1 MAKKTRREFLV
12 HSGCGVVSS
21 AALLSGLG
29 RFALIDALAQGS
41 DPQYKALV
49 CVFLFGGS
57 DANNVVI
64 PYDDYQSY
72 YNWRPFD
79 NNNPQ
84 IAKVPFAI
92 PQDQLLPI
100 TPPSTQG
107 VTFGLNPKLG
117 QATAPAGE
125 APAGTTFTTLF
136 DIWNNQNAAIVCNT
150 GPLIQPLS
158 RPDYRA
164 GLARPYQLFS
174 HSDQQN
180 SWQTSNASGP
190 NSTGWGGL
198 TAENTPGSGGPSFPA
213 IASISGVTVF
223 STGQNTQPLVL
234 SPAPTLL
241 RDTLH
246 LLKTNDQQAIMDAL
260 TAAEQDP
267 MSSLIQ
273 GAAQITDNAL
283 SVSGA
288 LAGQDPPVTTVFPN
302 TSLGNQLKQVAKVI
316 SFVKNNPS
324 LGVQKQIF
332 FASLGGFDTHTG
344 QGTFGTDTG
353 QLLLLRQL
361 SQAIGAL
368 YTATGPDDLDLRN
381 QVTIF
386 TSSDFSRTFVP
397 GGDRTG
403 TDHAWGSHQFVV
415 GGAVQGGDFYGQ
427 YPSLVL
433 GTGDPPNSLDTDTGS
448 GARGRWIPT
457 TSVDQY
463 AATLAAWYGL
473 DLGQFGQTVF
483 PNLVNFSQ
491 QTLGFLPAGAGPAQ
505 ARPGLRPAL
514 RPRTKG

>member
-1 MAKKTRREFLV
+1 MARKTRREFLV
-12 HSGCGVVSS
+12 HTGCGAISS

-29 RFALIDALAQGS
+29 RFALVDALAQSS
-41 DPQYKALV
+41 DPTSYRALV

-64 PYDDYQSY
+64 PYSNYGEYSAVRSHD
-72 YNWRPFD
+72 
-79 NNNPQ
+79 
-84 IAKVPFAI
+84 AGVAFAI
-92 PQDQLLPI
+92 PQDQLLQI
-100 TPPSTQG
+100 TPPRPG
-107 VTFGLNPKLG
+107 LIFGLNPKLG
-117 QATAPAGE
+117 VAAVPAGE
-125 APAGTTFTTLF
+125 DPPGGPHTFTTLF
-136 DIWNNQNAAIVCNT
+136 DIWNQGSAAIVCNT
-150 GPLIQPLS
+150 GPLIRPVS
-158 RPDYRA
+158 RTEYRN
-164 GLARPYQLFS
+164 GLYHPYQLFS

-180 SWQTSNASGP
+180 LWQTAYANGP
-190 NSTGWGGL
+190 NAVGWGGQ
-198 TAENTPGSGGPSFPA
+198 TVEKTPGSGGPSFPA

-223 STGQNTQPLVL
+223 STGQNTRPLVL

-241 RDTLH
+241 SQTLH
-246 LLKTNDQQAIMDAL
+246 LLRSTDQQAIMDAL

-283 SVSGA
+283 SVSTA
-288 LAGQDPPVTTVFPN
+288 LAGMDPPVNTVFPN

-316 SFVKNNPS
+316 SFVKNTPS
-324 LGVQKQIF
+324 LGVNKQIF
-332 FASLGGFDTHTG
+332 FTAIGGFDTHTG
-344 QGTFGTDTG
+344 QGPFVDAQNSDTG
-353 QLLLLRQL
+353 QLKLLRQL

-368 YTATGPDDLDLRN
+368 YDATGPADLDLRN

-397 GGDRTG
+397 GGDHTG

-427 YPSLVL
+427 YPSLLL
-433 GTGDPPNSLDTDTGS
+433 GTGTPPPECLDTDAGN

-473 DLGQFGQTVF
+473 DLTQFGSTVF
-483 PNLVNFSQ
+483 PNLSNFNQ
-491 QTLGFLPAGAGPAQ
+491 PTLGFLPAGTGPAS
-505 ARPGLRPAL
+505 ARPRSKTSG
-514 RPRTKG
+514 